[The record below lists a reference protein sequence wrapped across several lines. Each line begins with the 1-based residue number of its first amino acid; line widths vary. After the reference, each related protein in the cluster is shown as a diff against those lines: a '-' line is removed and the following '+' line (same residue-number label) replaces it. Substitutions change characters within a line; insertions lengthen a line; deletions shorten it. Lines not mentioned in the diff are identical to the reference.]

1 MEQQF
6 EAQECDIITDKTIS
20 EQDHLFKIIIIGN
33 TGVGKSC
40 LLKRVMDNEFRNEHN
55 VTIGVDFGFFI
66 VRINGKVVKLQI
78 WDTAGQEQFRSIT
91 RVFYKGAHCVILT
104 YDITRESTFH
114 DLGDWLREVK
124 QLADP
129 DIVQFLIGNQA
140 DLEEER
146 QVTKEMA
153 EEYKNENKIDWY
165 FETSAK
171 TGQNVE
177 KVFLLAAKHLFSIH
191 KKDNEEGVKRDSQLM
206 LDAIKIDDKTKRKN
220 GKCGC

>member
-6 EAQECDIITDKTIS
+6 ESQEVEIITDKTIS

-153 EEYKNENKIDWY
+153 E
-165 FETSAK
+165 
-171 TGQNVE
+171 
-177 KVFLLAAKHLFSIH
+177 
-191 KKDNEEGVKRDSQLM
+191 
-206 LDAIKIDDKTKRKN
+206 
-220 GKCGC
+220 